1 MRATTYE
8 LILELDDDLFEDLNE
23 KSVEC
28 KLVGRVNETSWSK
41 VVFDYDTEY
50 DLIGRIDVI
59 ESVGPVYSVILR
71 CSTGPITSI
80 ASVSK
85 ILLEDEKRNVFD
97 EFTELSGEEKSSRKH
112 SAFSRSQEYW
122 LQFKNSYKQPISK
135 CESLSVILHGSDLGD
150 EKLVSNEMEL
160 EYDFFLDAK
169 ENPTY
174 FVRTRQLGKI
184 TGMQIFVSELTSPW
198 LLEEVAVERLIRH
211 GIDAEKWEDRQT
223 FYLIEEISEEAG
235 IRGIDLGSAIKPKS
249 NKSAVK
255 NDEKSKSNYKT
266 NLDLSRATP
275 PSPSIIRHE
284 SMHILPPAR
293 NSSVRLSRSASRAST
308 VKAYQSPKFQPNF
321 YGYRN
326 ATRVNFDTASLYSY
340 GSTVCGDFSQ
350 DEDVTYLIRI
360 TTEKATNFNPDMTR
374 ARIYGSDGTTKRLKL
389 ASHKEAG
396 MFATKT
402 DEKYYTKGRPV
413 GKIEGI
419 RLYYQ
424 NAQENSEWAIKNLSV
439 TDQANDQNDWQTQNL
454 LLSGSDL
461 NGEPV
466 DFGKITP
473 TEADP
478 TSNENLPTRKQATI
492 AQKQQMN
499 AGFEDIDGVSTISS
513 RLDDVQLRSQQ
524 SSNKYYLC
532 DDF

>member
-41 VVFDYDTEY
+41 VTFDYDTEY

-59 ESVGPVYSVILR
+59 ESVGPVYSVLLR
-71 CSTGPITSI
+71 CSSGPITSL

-97 EFTELSGEEKSSRKH
+97 EFTELSGEEKSGKKH

-122 LQFKNSYKQPISK
+122 LQFKNSYKQPISR
-135 CESLSVILHGSDLGD
+135 CESLSVILHGSDFGG

-160 EYDFFLDAK
+160 EYDFFLDDK

-184 TGMQIFVSELTSPW
+184 SGMQVFVSELTAPW
-198 LLEEVAVERLIRH
+198 LLEEVAVERLVRR

-249 NKSAVK
+249 EKSVVK
-255 NDEKSKSNYKT
+255 NKINTELENKIAVEKLKSTFKT
-266 NLDLSRATP
+266 NLDLSRETP
-275 PSPSIIRHE
+275 PSPGLIRHE
-284 SMHILPPAR
+284 SLHIPQPTR
-293 NSSVRLSRSASRAST
+293 NSSVRLSRAASRAST
-308 VKAYQSPKFQPNF
+308 VKAYQSSKVQPTF
-321 YGYRN
+321 YGYKN
-326 ATRVNFDTASLYSY
+326 TTRVNFDAASIYSY
-340 GSTVCGDFSQ
+340 GSTVCGDLPE
-350 DEDVTYLIRI
+350 EDVTYLIRI
-360 TTEKATNFNPDMTR
+360 TTEKATNFEPNMTR

-396 MFATKT
+396 MFSTKT
-402 DEKYYTKGRPV
+402 DEKYYTRGRAV

-424 NAQENSEWAIKNLSV
+424 NTRENSEWMIKNLSV
-439 TDQANDQNDWQTQNL
+439 TDQLTDENDWQTENL

-466 DFGKITP
+466 DFGKISSTKIE
-473 TEADP
+473 T
-478 TSNENLPTRKQATI
+478 TSNESLPTKKQI
-492 AQKQQMN
+492 VINNKQQVN
-499 AGFEDIDGVSTISS
+499 ACVDYIDGASTISS
-513 RLDDVQLRSQQ
+513 RPDDIQ
-524 SSNKYYLC
+524 
-532 DDF
+532 